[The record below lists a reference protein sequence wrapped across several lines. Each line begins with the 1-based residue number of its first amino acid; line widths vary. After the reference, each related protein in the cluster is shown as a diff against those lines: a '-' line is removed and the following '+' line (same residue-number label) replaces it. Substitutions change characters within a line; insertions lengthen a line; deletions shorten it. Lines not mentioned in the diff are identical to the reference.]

1 MTYEQV
7 KQIKATVKGNA
18 QVTLQCNRW
27 LRFTSY
33 LNDPNCPD
41 KQRYIAQIEKAER
54 QLNRLLGNVV
64 EEEEVGQVFE
74 VIKYLEEEA
83 QIIQSCVDDGAHETD
98 GELLH
103 SFKTVIQFLKDCT

>member
-27 LRFTSY
+27 LRFNSY
-33 LNDPNCPD
+33 MEDPMYTD
-41 KQRYIAQIEKAER
+41 KKKYAKQVEKAEQ

-98 GELLH
+98 GELLN